1 MNGMKRT
8 GQALSLRCALPVVE
22 SPSYPR
28 TGIELGATWR
38 NDRHFQALR
47 GDAVS

>member
-28 TGIELGATWR
+28 TGIELDAKWR
-38 NDRHFQALR
+38 NGHFQALR
-47 GDAVS
+47 GGAVS